1 MLPQPPT
8 AQQAPS
14 NQAPSNQTP
23 SNQTPS
29 NEPLLTPT
37 QERVLGQLIDLG
49 GPRPDFDRHL
59 APRLREGLDGRVGAA
74 LDAVKAAGSP
84 GGPAWRF
91 GQDRPV
97 LVIGKHLLATVHS
110 CERRALAEDAAGF
123 EWTAATAQGVVA
135 HKAVEFRIHGRPGLH
150 PGDVVAL
157 AIDRLIDD
165 ERGPALWLRSMSP
178 AERTELVVAVT
189 DAVTKFDDS
198 FPPIPSRWRPRVESR
213 LRTAIVGGRVELTG
227 KVDLALGKAE
237 GTQARVLIIDLK
249 TGHPSMVHP
258 ADLRFYALLE
268 TLRVGVPPFRL
279 ASFYL
284 DSGEWR
290 AEDVDE
296 DLLWTTAHRV
306 ADGVD
311 RLVALRLGG
320 RPATVTPGPPC
331 RYCPARPDCQPG
343 QDWRPPDLYG
353 EDDQLD

>member
-1 MLPQPPT
+1 ML
-8 AQQAPS
+8 QQAPTALQA
-14 NQAPSNQTP
+14 NQPP
-23 SNQTPS
+23 
-29 NEPLLTPT
+29 LTPT
-37 QERVLGQLIDLG
+37 QERVLSQLIDLG

-59 APRLREGLDGRVGAA
+59 ALRLREELDGRLEAA
-74 LDAVKAAGSP
+74 LDSVRAAGSP

-91 GQDRPV
+91 GQDRPL
-97 LVIGKHLLATVHS
+97 LVVGKHLLATVHS
-110 CERRALAEDAAGF
+110 CEHRALAEEAAGF
-123 EWTAATAQGVVA
+123 EWTAATARGVVA

-150 PGDVVAL
+150 PGDVVAM

-165 ERGPALWLRSMSP
+165 ERGPALWLQSMTP

-237 GTQARVLIIDLK
+237 GSQARVLIIDLK

-284 DSGEWR
+284 DSGGR
-290 AEDVDE
+290 
-296 DLLWTTAHRV
+296 R
-306 ADGVD
+306 
-311 RLVALRLGG
+311 R
-320 RPATVTPGPPC
+320 RPAVDHRSPGRRRRRPAGRSTAGGPAGHGHTGPTLPVL
-331 RYCPARPDCQPG
+331 RGPTRLPARTGLAPRRPG
-343 QDWRPPDLYG
+343 RGRRPA
-353 EDDQLD
+353 